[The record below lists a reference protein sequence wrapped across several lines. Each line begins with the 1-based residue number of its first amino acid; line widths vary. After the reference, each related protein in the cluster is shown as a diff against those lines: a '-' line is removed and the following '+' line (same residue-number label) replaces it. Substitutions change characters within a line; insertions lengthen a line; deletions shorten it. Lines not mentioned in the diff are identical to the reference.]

1 MDPLISFERI
11 RMRPAQPNFLSRK
24 HLSVFASFLLAGIIA
39 TIAFVKSDS
48 VIASLKNIG
57 VCWAVAGLGC
67 YWINYLLRSMRFC
80 TISENRLQ
88 LWPDA
93 VKATCLHGLATYMLP
108 FRAGDLTLPAILK
121 SINNTSWIEGG
132 RILIKSRILDV
143 SSMGILMICAAALT
157 QVRISFTLR
166 LGWMGVGI
174 TMMISPLIISWLLS
188 SGSKKSS
195 LALRN
200 IILKIETVSAIKRL
214 EVIQSLGIWMAI
226 GGCLFCAARAVGL
239 SLGPG
244 DAIFLI
250 SVQFPLQLIP
260 IQGFANAGNHEG
272 GWIAALTILGIPA
285 SSGLVFALASHAL
298 VFVYVVSLGVVSLL
312 IRRHPTLHG

>member
-1 MDPLISFERI
+1 MPTVVDLC
-11 RMRPAQPNFLSRK
+11 ARK
-24 HLSVFASFLLAGIIA
+24 HLSVFASFLLAGMIA
-39 TIAFVKSDS
+39 AIAFVKSDS
-48 VIASLKNIG
+48 VIESLKNINI
-57 VCWAVAGLGC
+57 CWAVGGLGC
-67 YWINYLLRSMRFC
+67 YWINYLFRSMRFC

-174 TMMISPLIISWLLS
+174 TMMIFPLIISWLIS
-188 SGSKKSS
+188 SGSRNSS
-195 LALRN
+195 SAFRN
-200 IILKIETVSAIKRL
+200 IILRFETVSAIKRH
-214 EVIQSLGIWMAI
+214 EVLQSLGIWMAI

-239 SLGPG
+239 SMGLG
-244 DAIFLI
+244 DAFFLI
-250 SVQFPLQLIP
+250 SVQLLFQLIP

-272 GWIAALTILGIPA
+272 SWIAALSILGIPA
-285 SSGLVFALASHAL
+285 SSGLVFALATHAL

-312 IRRHPTLHG
+312 IRKRPTLDG

>member
-1 MDPLISFERI
+1 MGLV
-11 RMRPAQPNFLSRK
+11 QLNFLSRK
-24 HLSVFASFLLAGIIA
+24 HLSYFASFLLAGIIA
-39 TIAFVKSDS
+39 AIALVKSDS
-48 VIASLKNIG
+48 VIESLKNINA
-57 VCWAVAGLGC
+57 CWAVAGLGC
-67 YWINYLLRSMRFC
+67 YWINYLFRSMRFC
-80 TISENRLQ
+80 TISENCLQ

-143 SSMGILMICAAALT
+143 SSMGILMICAAVLT
-157 QVRISFTLR
+157 QVQISFSLR
-166 LGWMGVGI
+166 FGWMAVGI
-174 TMMISPLIISWLLS
+174 AMMISPIIISWLIS
-188 SGSKKSS
+188 SGARKSS
-195 LALRN
+195 SAFRKF
-200 IILKIETVSAIKRL
+200 ILQFETVSAIKRQ

-239 SLGPG
+239 QLGPG
-244 DAIFLI
+244 DAVFLI
-250 SVQFPLQLIP
+250 SAQFPLQLIP

-272 GWIAALTILGIPA
+272 GWIAALAILGIPA

-298 VFVYVVSLGVVSLL
+298 VFVYVVSLGVVSLF
-312 IRRHPTLHG
+312 IRRRSTLDG

>member
-1 MDPLISFERI
+1 MPTVVDLC
-11 RMRPAQPNFLSRK
+11 ARK
-24 HLSVFASFLLAGIIA
+24 HLSVFASFLLAGMIA
-39 TIAFVKSDS
+39 AIAFVKSDS
-48 VIASLKNIG
+48 VIESLKNINI
-57 VCWAVAGLGC
+57 CWAVGGLGC
-67 YWINYLLRSMRFC
+67 YWINYLFRSMRFC

-174 TMMISPLIISWLLS
+174 TMMISPLIISWLIS
-188 SGSKKSS
+188 SGSRNSS
-195 LALRN
+195 SAFRN
-200 IILKIETVSAIKRL
+200 IILKFETVSAIKRH
-214 EVIQSLGIWMAI
+214 EVLQSLGIWMAI

-239 SLGPG
+239 SMGLG
-244 DAIFLI
+244 DAFFLI
-250 SVQFPLQLIP
+250 SVQLLFQLIP

-272 GWIAALTILGIPA
+272 SWIAALSILGIPA
-285 SSGLVFALASHAL
+285 SSGLVFALATHAL

-312 IRRHPTLHG
+312 IRKRPTLDG

>member
-1 MDPLISFERI
+1 
-11 RMRPAQPNFLSRK
+11 MRQSQLNILSRK
-24 HLSVFASFLLAGIIA
+24 NLSFLASFLLAGMIVAI
-39 TIAFVKSDS
+39 TFVKSDS
-48 VIASLKNIG
+48 VIESLKNVN

-67 YWINYLLRSMRFC
+67 YWINYLFRSMRFC
-80 TISENRLQ
+80 TISEKPLR

-93 VKATCLHGLATYMLP
+93 IQATCLHGLATYMLP

-143 SSMGILMICAAALT
+143 SSLGILMICAAVLT
-157 QVRISFTLR
+157 QVQISLTLR
-166 LGWMGVGI
+166 LGWIGI
-174 TMMISPLIISWLLS
+174 GIAMMISPICISWLIS
-188 SGSKKSS
+188 SGSKFSS
-195 LALRN
+195 SALKN
-200 IILKIETVSAIKRL
+200 FIMKFQTVSTIKQH
-214 EVIQSLGIWMAI
+214 EVIQSLGVWMGI

-244 DAIFLI
+244 DAVFLI

-272 GWIAALTILGIPA
+272 GWIAALAILGIPTSNA
-285 SSGLVFALASHAL
+285 LVFALSSHAL
-298 VFVYVVSLGVVSLL
+298 VFLYVISLGGISLF
-312 IRRHPTLHG
+312 IRRRRFYS

>member
-1 MDPLISFERI
+1 MKMYPVRI
-11 RMRPAQPNFLSRK
+11 RFLSRK
-24 HLSVFASFLLAGIIA
+24 SLSYFTSFLLAGMIVA
-39 TIAFVKSDS
+39 IAFVKSDL
-48 VIASLKNIG
+48 VIASLRNING
-57 VCWAVAGLGC
+57 YWAALGLGC
-67 YWINYLLRSMRFC
+67 YWINYLFRSMRFC
-80 TISENRLQ
+80 AIPENRLQ

-93 VKATCLHGLATYMLP
+93 IKATCLHGIATYMLP

-143 SSMGILMICAAALT
+143 SSMGILMICAAVLT

-174 TMMISPLIISWLLS
+174 AMMISPLIISWLLS
-188 SGSKKSS
+188 SGSRKSS

-200 IILKIETVSAIKRL
+200 IILKFETVSVIKRH
-214 EVIQSLGIWMAI
+214 EVLQSLGIWMAI

-260 IQGFANAGNHEG
+260 IQGFANTGNHEG

-312 IRRHPTLHG
+312 IRRRTTHYG